1 MIKSC
6 GFCKKN
12 RGNINVFSRSIKNG
26 TVIEKVNLIRATL
39 SEAFEMKDNLTE
51 DMTDYNRIIVDL
63 TSCDYVD
70 GTFLGVLVYSYK
82 KIKKN
87 DGIIVLV
94 IGDTFLSTSFI
105 FKEIK
110 SIFRVYR
117 TINEALGA
125 INNTNEEINIDHAK
139 CENDKKVPDKIVQ
152 LQLPHIPKY
161 E

>member
-1 MIKSC
+1 M
-6 GFCKKN
+6 
-12 RGNINVFSRSIKNG
+12 FSRSIKNG

-94 IGDTFLSTSFI
+94 IGDTFFSTSFI

-110 SIFRVYR
+110 SIFRVYP
-117 TINEALGA
+117 TINDALGE
-125 INNTNEEINIDHAK
+125 IKTNEEINIDHFK